1 MKQLL
6 SQAPQKIIAIYRSSE
21 TAKELLE
28 LAVNNVQVL
37 FPIFDDSTR
46 KKDVSKASKKISQE
60 TNKLDLVINCVG
72 YLHNAEHGPEKSL
85 RQINANQ
92 LL

>member
-1 MKQLL
+1 M
-6 SQAPQKIIAIYRSSE
+6 PI
-21 TAKELLE
+21 
-28 LAVNNVQVL
+28 LA
-37 FPIFDDSTR
+37 DSTCEE
-46 KKDVSKASKKISQE
+46 DVSNVAKMVSQE

-92 LL
+92 LLDQLK